1 MPTIIRDLKRTK
13 HITNPIKIESLQLN
27 TEDVQYIYI
36 YIYRDRDRDRD
47 RGRHTH
53 APLAMAILE
62 IARQRMDFSSQESRQ
77 ANLTGDLWAPS
88 SHITNCTLV
97 ECICPL
103 QHCWNPTKSFCNA
116 PPKFHGIPCPFW
128 IIHECIVC

>member
-36 YIYRDRDRDRD
+36 YRDRDTDRDRD

-62 IARQRMDFSSQESRQ
+62 IARQRTERGWTFPHKSQDRQ
-77 ANLTGDLWAPS
+77 
-88 SHITNCTLV
+88 I
-97 ECICPL
+97 
-103 QHCWNPTKSFCNA
+103 
-116 PPKFHGIPCPFW
+116 
-128 IIHECIVC
+128 